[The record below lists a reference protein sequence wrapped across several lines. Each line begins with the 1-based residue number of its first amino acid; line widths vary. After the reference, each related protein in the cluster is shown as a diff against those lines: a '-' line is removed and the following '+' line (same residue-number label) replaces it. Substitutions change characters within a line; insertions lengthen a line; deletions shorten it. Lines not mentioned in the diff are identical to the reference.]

1 MILLLNRKTRNNSQE
16 DKNGPGVIDIV
27 EVIYQMNGRDRGGV
41 GGGVGATVDT
51 GEDKKEEDR
60 FLI

>member
-41 GGGVGATVDT
+41 GATVDT

>member
-27 EVIYQMNGRDRGGV
+27 EVIYQMNGRDRGG
-41 GGGVGATVDT
+41 GGGGW
-51 GEDKKEEDR
+51 GRQWIQERIKRKR
-60 FLI
+60 IGF